1 MSEHRQAL
9 EKIMRICAESRTY
22 SRRTQT
28 INNEAMRALGMTASQ
43 RHEVHMRIF
52 ERVGD
57 TPLQDA
63 YLKRREKARAKL
75 ATYMLDAHGVEI
87 NADSDELAE
96 QPA

>member
-22 SRRTQT
+22 SRRTQA
-28 INNEAMRALGMTASQ
+28 INNEAMTALGMTANQ

-52 ERVGD
+52 ERVGE
-57 TPLQDA
+57 TPFLDA
-63 YLKRREKARAKL
+63 YLKRREKARQKMA
-75 ATYMLDAHGVEI
+75 AYMLDSHGVEI
-87 NADSDELAE
+87 DQGAG